1 MNAEQKKAF
10 DAVVNGEDV
19 LLTGGAGVGKSFVL
33 KKIIG
38 WARNNNVKIG
48 VTASTGSAAILIKGT
63 TIHSYL
69 GISIGNKSPEK
80 LAADLRTKRKF
91 VYNRLVALDILLIDE
106 ISMLSDKL
114 LTLISDFLK
123 IVRGDNRPF
132 GGLQLVLCGD
142 LFQLSPLDGTM
153 FFKSDAWNALV
164 GGGMK
169 VIELCVSQRHK
180 EDLEFSD
187 MLKELRCGR
196 CTKKMIKILKAT
208 EANVFAKGIKP
219 TLLFSRNVD
228 VDKINE
234 EKFSELLA
242 KDEVKAVEFPMTVSN
257 EVARGWASSCKVPD
271 KCIVAKGAQVVL
283 TWNVDLDKGLCN
295 GARGVVEDVSVLGVH
310 VRFANGVVEII
321 EYVTVENEESSSIW
335 MKFMPLRLAYALTI
349 NKSQGM
355 TLDCAVIVLDE
366 NGYTN
371 SFGYGRA
378 YTALSRVR
386 NLKCVKIHN
395 VSNRS
400 FLANPDVV
408 EFYKKYT
415 VVQEEV

>member
-1 MNAEQKKAF
+1 MNTEQKLAF
-10 DAVVNGEDV
+10 DSIVNGDNV
-19 LLTGGAGVGKSFVL
+19 LLTGGAGVGKSYVL

-38 WARNNNVKIG
+38 WARKNNVKIG

-63 TIHSYL
+63 TVHSYL
-69 GISIGNKSPEK
+69 GIGIGNKSPEK
-80 LAADLRTKRKF
+80 LAADLRIKRKF
-91 VYNRLVALDILLIDE
+91 VYNRLIALDVLVIDE
-106 ISMLSDKL
+106 VSMLSDKL
-114 LTLISDFLK
+114 LTLISEFLK
-123 IVRGDNRPF
+123 IVRGDPRPF
-132 GGLQLVLCGD
+132 GGLQLILCGD
-142 LFQLSPLDGTM
+142 MFQLSPLDGTM
-153 FFKSDAWNALV
+153 FFKSEAWNALV
-164 GGGMK
+164 KDGMK
-169 VIELCVSQRHK
+169 VIELSVSQRHK
-180 EDLEFSD
+180 EDLEFSN
-187 MLKELRCGR
+187 MLKELRYGR

-208 EANVFAKGIKP
+208 ESNTFAKGIKP

-234 EKFSELLA
+234 EKFGELLA
-242 KDEVKAVEFPMTVSN
+242 GEGVKAVEFPLVVSN
-257 EVARGWASSCKVPD
+257 DLSKGWASSCKVPE
-271 KCIVAKGAQVVL
+271 KCVVAKGAQVVL

-295 GARGVVEDVSVLGVH
+295 GARGVVEDVSTLGVH
-310 VRFANGVVEII
+310 VRFANGETVII
-321 EYVTVENEESSSIW
+321 DYVTVENEESSNIS
-335 MKFMPLRLAYALTI
+335 MRFMPLRLAYALTI

-386 NLKCVKIHN
+386 NLECVKIHN
-395 VSNRS
+395 VSEKS

-415 VVQEEV
+415 S